1 MSWATAWSFDRL
13 RLWAETGQTPES
25 TLRLSLIHGV
35 ARISLAAIWFW
46 HGLVPKLLFH
56 HVDEQA
62 MLVQAGLSIRLLPSL
77 GVLEIVFALIILGS
91 WRWRYIFPINILIMV
106 LATFAVAHY
115 SPEYIRAAFN
125 PVTLN
130 LSVISLSLAGWL
142 SSPMLALAS
151 RCGRKP
157 AKEQP

>member
-1 MSWATAWSFDRL
+1 LALWGAGSTACSSGPDGLGNWPGAPTGL
-13 RLWAETGQTPES
+13 RLWAETGLTPES
-25 TLRLSLIHGV
+25 TRRLSLIHGV

-106 LATFAVAHY
+106 LATLGVAHS
-115 SPEYIRAAFN
+115 SPKYIRAAFN

-130 LSVISLSLAGWL
+130 LSVISLSLAG
-142 SSPMLALAS
+142 
-151 RCGRKP
+151 
-157 AKEQP
+157 

>member
-1 MSWATAWSFDRL
+1 MGWATAWSFDRL

-25 TLRLSLIHGV
+25 TLRFSLIHGV

-56 HVDEQA
+56 HIDEQA
-62 MLVQAGLSIRLLPSL
+62 MLVQAGLSIRLLPWL
-77 GVLEIVFALIILGS
+77 GALEIVFALIILCG
-91 WRWRYIFPINILIMV
+91 WRWRYIFPANIVIMA
-106 LATFAVAHY
+106 LATLGVAHY
-115 SPEYIRAAFN
+115 SPEYIQAAFN

-130 LSVISLSLAGWL
+130 LSVISLSIAGWL
-142 SSPMLALAS
+142 SSPMLASAS
-151 RCGRKP
+151 RCRRKP